1 MAYRQVYFRI
11 RTDCYNSG
19 WTSDVD
25 RTAFEKK
32 SRRLFQELGWTATL
46 GYNGGCDTVT
56 MEHLGYSVRRLGSRY
71 HTTRE
76 MDSIRIKD
84 RCTWKRYSN
93 GTGGDTI
100 TFLQEFCGKG
110 FRDAVTY
117 LLEFNRHRAR
127 DSPAPCPR
135 PAPQEEKP
143 AFALPIPNQDQRR
156 VFAYLQKRGIAPQV
170 IRGFIES
177 GLLYEDSLHHNCVF
191 VGRDGNG
198 KPVFASKRGTYD
210 LGGSSFKRDAPG
222 SDKSVAFRLP
232 CDPALDW
239 VAVFE
244 APIDLMSFCT
254 LHRQVRSNAVAL
266 CGLYQ
271 PGVYS
276 VKETATVSDHI
287 LDVREYHVELFP
299 GQTSTLTIENQSRPN
314 LIVYKKDADAGDP
327 IPNTVFLVKAADG
340 HSVDEIKTDSEGKA
354 TLNNLLPGVYEISE
368 KSVPSPWLMDA
379 DPQLVTLYPNR
390 DHTVYFENHK
400 KPTLTIN
407 KVDSVT
413 GSPIKGAKFQVWYD
427 SNNTSTG
434 ELNSLGVFFSDTNG
448 QIVIDNLRDGWYKV
462 EGLEPGTTVK
472 VREIKI
478 VEGYVL
484 DGTPQDILIK
494 AGEAQQLTFWNKRAG
509 TLVIQKK
516 DSVTGALI
524 PGAQFQLTYANGG
537 YVDNDNG
544 HLSSKGLYTTDDKG
558 EIRISGITGT
568 VVVKE
573 TKPAP
578 GYVIDQSTQT
588 QTVTVNPLD
597 TQTLT
602 FLNEPLCSLTLTKL
616 DSVTGKPIP
625 GTEFTVK
632 DGNGTVL
639 GRYTTGKDGTV
650 TVTGL
655 VPGSTVVV
663 TETKVPD
670 GYVLNPT
677 PQTIIVKNGSNSVN
691 SGTVGGTTNGNTGG
705 STNVGGGTNGGNDLV
720 FENDPIGT
728 FELIKAV
735 EENKEKRIPN
745 VTFEIRRASDDA
757 LVETVTTGSDGRVSL
772 KLDAGD
778 YYAVETEAAKG
789 FKLDTTRHYFT
800 MKNGKNTNRPDNNI
814 QRRVLLCDFTL

>member
-1 MAYRQVYFRI
+1 M
-11 RTDCYNSG
+11 
-19 WTSDVD
+19 
-25 RTAFEKK
+25 
-32 SRRLFQELGWTATL
+32 
-46 GYNGGCDTVT
+46 
-56 MEHLGYSVRRLGSRY
+56 
-71 HTTRE
+71 
-76 MDSIRIKD
+76 
-84 RCTWKRYSN
+84 
-93 GTGGDTI
+93 
-100 TFLQEFCGKG
+100 
-110 FRDAVTY
+110 
-117 LLEFNRHRAR
+117 
-127 DSPAPCPR
+127 
-135 PAPQEEKP
+135 
-143 AFALPIPNQDQRR
+143 
-156 VFAYLQKRGIAPQV
+156 
-170 IRGFIES
+170 
-177 GLLYEDSLHHNCVF
+177 
-191 VGRDGNG
+191 
-198 KPVFASKRGTYD
+198 
-210 LGGSSFKRDAPG
+210 
-222 SDKSVAFRLP
+222 
-232 CDPALDW
+232 
-239 VAVFE
+239 
-244 APIDLMSFCT
+244 
-254 LHRQVRSNAVAL
+254 
-266 CGLYQ
+266 
-271 PGVYS
+271 
-276 VKETATVSDHI
+276 
-287 LDVREYHVELFP
+287 
-299 GQTSTLTIENQSRPN
+299 
-314 LIVYKKDADAGDP
+314 
-327 IPNTVFLVKAADG
+327 
-340 HSVDEIKTDSEGKA
+340 
-354 TLNNLLPGVYEISE
+354 
-368 KSVPSPWLMDA
+368 
-379 DPQLVTLYPNR
+379 
-390 DHTVYFENHK
+390 
-400 KPTLTIN
+400 
-407 KVDSVT
+407 
-413 GSPIKGAKFQVWYD
+413 
-427 SNNTSTG
+427 
-434 ELNSLGVFFSDTNG
+434 FFSDTNG

-524 PGAQFQLTYANGG
+524 PGAHFQLTYANGG

-602 FLNEPLCSLTLTKL
+602 FLNEPLCGLTLTKL
-616 DSVTGKPIP
+616 GSVTGKPIP

-670 GYVLNPT
+670 GYVLNST
-677 PQTIIVKNGSNSVN
+677 PQTIIVKNGSSSVN
-691 SGTVGGTTNGNTGG
+691 SGTVGGITDGNTGG

-728 FELIKAV
+728 FELIKVV
-735 EENKEKRIPN
+735 EENKEKRILN